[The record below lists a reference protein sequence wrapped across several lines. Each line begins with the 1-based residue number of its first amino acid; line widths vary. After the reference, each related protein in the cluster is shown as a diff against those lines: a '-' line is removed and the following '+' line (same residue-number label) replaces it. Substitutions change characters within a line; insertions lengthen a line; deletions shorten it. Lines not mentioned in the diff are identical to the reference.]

1 MRYFSIR
8 HLLPHFC
15 LYSHLVVIFVGSY
28 ALVFC
33 ERIFYLSENGDG
45 YLLTGAPPFLQG
57 GLPSGLNFPQNSD
70 ETEDLQVKY
79 APKKVF
85 IIKDGGYQELTYE
98 AYCALCESDSSYK
111 DKRFIPLHGMLME
124 VTEDDF
130 KEFYRNQR
138 RQKYLEERSI
148 NNQDISIDMLPTQE
162 FRDRDVLFDSDQDV
176 AEKVLNNI
184 FLDKLREVLPLLD
197 AEDQKLLWLRH
208 GQELSEQKLGEI
220 YGVSQQAI
228 SKRLR
233 KLYDKIKKMIE
244 I

>member
-1 MRYFSIR
+1 M
-8 HLLPHFC
+8 
-15 LYSHLVVIFVGSY
+15 
-28 ALVFC
+28 
-33 ERIFYLSENGDG
+33 
-45 YLLTGAPPFLQG
+45 
-57 GLPSGLNFPQNSD
+57 
-70 ETEDLQVKY
+70 KY

-111 DKRFIPLHGMLME
+111 DKRFLPLHGMLME

-184 FLDKLREVLPLLD
+184 FS
-197 AEDQKLLWLRH
+197 
-208 GQELSEQKLGEI
+208 GQAQRSPSSAGCGRPEAALACGMARSFPSRSSVRFMAFPSRRSASGSGNSMTK
-220 YGVSQQAI
+220 
-228 SKRLR
+228 SK
-233 KLYDKIKKMIE
+233 K
-244 I
+244 